1 MTSSSTVLIAN
12 ASVFSCPYE
21 PIFTWILSDTTTFYV
36 ASIISSIVSPATI
49 FLSTLIIFAVWK
61 KSELQTN
68 SNILLAS
75 MAVADFLVGAVS
87 MPLTITLDV
96 LLLRKDL
103 GHKICEIAFSNQLVL
118 YAAFCSSLYHLTV
131 IAWER
136 YIAVARWMQYNVII
150 RRDRVKK
157 VARKTWFLAV
167 LTTAPVRILI
177 AAGVPYKYTSFLD
190 MILSLPAA
198 GCMALIGFFYIEV
211 YLGVRKQART
221 PSQETSHAARVRRAR
236 ERREYAGIVWRTM
249 VIAVFSLLNYI
260 PSFVVAVF
268 GEAAPFLRTSSYF
281 RWTELLIQVK
291 SFINAVLHCFVLN
304 RQLRKVVLTMMKIRK
319 PKADQ
324 LAERRPPFAEQ
335 PGVTK
340 ILNLQTF
347 KEDERQP
354 GGNTTRG
361 GSRGDCVSIA
371 SGETLHERN
380 PICPNLPRIEASAP
394 ATSSEV
400 NRVICVDVHQPSS
413 IRRKRSCI
421 VKGGTT
427 RRRPTEERSGQS
439 LPNFNLQ
446 SMTTHAIVVSS
457 RLWRWTSTHTQRR
470 KTTKQC

>member
-1 MTSSSTVLIAN
+1 
-12 ASVFSCPYE
+12 
-21 PIFTWILSDTTTFYV
+21 
-36 ASIISSIVSPATI
+36 
-49 FLSTLIIFAVWK
+49 
-61 KSELQTN
+61 
-68 SNILLAS
+68 
-75 MAVADFLVGAVS
+75 
-87 MPLTITLDV
+87 
-96 LLLRKDL
+96 
-103 GHKICEIAFSNQLVL
+103 
-118 YAAFCSSLYHLTV
+118 
-131 IAWER
+131 
-136 YIAVARWMQYNVII
+136 MQYNVII

-236 ERREYAGIVWRTM
+236 ERREYAGIVRRTM

-260 PSFVVAVF
+260 PSFVVVFF

-361 GSRGDCVSIA
+361 GSQGDCVSIA

-400 NRVICVDVHQPSS
+400 NRVICVDIHQPSS

-446 SMTTHAIVVSS
+446 SMMVRPMPSSSAVVSGDGHQPTPSEGKPRNNVNIVLIQENQHQSEDKSDQKHPKSKQPIPGSQSKDVSDDPRYPQCLDLDVVTENGFQPTLTRERRNDKKKMS
-457 RLWRWTSTHTQRR
+457 RRR
-470 KTTKQC
+470 KTLHSRNAVEPSKDSSCSKLCTSSISVVQEQKNSRWKLNMGGSLLSGVVKQTGDLT